1 MKEYNNEVTGNMGME
16 QNKKSKIKK
25 VFTWNA
31 HPPKASSYLL
41 ATDASVFPA
50 LLVSRHNKNRRMPC
64 EWGRDICRKEVF
76 KKDVL

>member
-1 MKEYNNEVTGNMGME
+1 MKEYNNKVTGNTGIE
-16 QNKKSKIKK
+16 QNKKP

-41 ATDASVFPA
+41 ATDASVFPT
-50 LLVSRHNKNRRMPC
+50 LLVSRHNENRRMPC
-64 EWGRDICRKEVF
+64 EWGSDICRREVF